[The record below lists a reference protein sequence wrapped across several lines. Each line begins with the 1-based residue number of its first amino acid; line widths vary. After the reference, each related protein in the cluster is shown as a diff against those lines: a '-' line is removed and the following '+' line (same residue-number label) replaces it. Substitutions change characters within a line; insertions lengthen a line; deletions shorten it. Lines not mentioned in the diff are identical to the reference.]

1 MPNRS
6 EMIID
11 ENDDHSLV
19 QSNLTKLAL
28 NLGFLKRDFAEK
40 LEFNEAYFKKIDK
53 ELKEDQVLNPDEPSE
68 DQ

>member
-1 MPNRS
+1 
-6 EMIID
+6 MIID

-40 LEFNEAYFKKIDK
+40 LEFNEASLKKIDK

>member
-40 LEFNEAYFKKIDK
+40 LEFNEASFKKIDK

-68 DQ
+68 D

>member
-1 MPNRS
+1 
-6 EMIID
+6 MIID